1 MSGLEKVFTPLV
13 IKSVKISNRI
23 VFPPTDT
30 DFGTADGFVTTMELN
45 YYSRISRGGPGLT
58 IVGASAV
65 MKNGRGFP
73 NVLNVYDDR
82 YIDGLSKLFAVI
94 KKNGSVPGIQLSH
107 AGRQAWMP
115 SFEPVA
121 PSPIP
126 CTLKSEGQGLVME
139 LAKPRELSLGEI
151 EEIEDAFAAAAIRAK
166 KAGAEFI
173 EFHGCHGYLL
183 HEFLSPFSNR
193 RTDDYG
199 GNLENQARFAVNV
212 IMKTRESVG
221 EDFPL
226 CFRIS
231 ADGRVEG
238 DLTLEESKKLAPILV
253 DAGIDVLHVS
263 SGRFE
268 NIDYISPTR
277 NLGECVNVHLAEV
290 IKERVDVP
298 IITVGAI
305 YDLRTAEKILEEGK
319 ADMVAMGRAQIA
331 DPELV
336 NKSKAG
342 EFDSIVKCTRCN
354 ECGLSLYMEP
364 GMRCVMN
371 KNLPKISPDT
381 PRTKVA

>member
-1 MSGLEKVFTPLV
+1 MSGLERIFTPIE
-13 IKSVKISNRI
+13 IKGVKLPNRI

-30 DFGTADGFVTTMELN
+30 DFGTADGFVTKMDLD
-45 YYSRISRGGPGLT
+45 YYNRISRGGSGLT

-65 MKNGRGFP
+65 MENGRGFP

-82 YIDGLSKLFAVI
+82 YVEGLNKLFTVI

-139 LAKPRELSLGEI
+139 MAKPRELNLGEI
-151 EEIEDAFAAAAIRAK
+151 EEIEDAFAAAAVRAK
-166 KAGAEFI
+166 KTGAEFI
-173 EFHGCHGYLL
+173 EFHGCHGYLI
-183 HEFLSPFSNR
+183 HQFLSPLSNK

-199 GNLENQARFAVNV
+199 GNLVNRARFILNI
-212 IMKTRESVG
+212 IMKAKEGVG
-221 EDFPL
+221 KNFPL
-226 CFRIS
+226 CCRIS
-231 ADGRVEG
+231 AEGRVEG
-238 DLTLEESKKLAPILV
+238 DLTLEESKKLAPMLV
-253 DAGIDVLHVS
+253 EAGIDVLHVS

-268 NIDYISPTR
+268 NVDYISPPKEI
-277 NLGECVNVHLAEV
+277 GECVNVQLAEGV
-290 IKERVDVP
+290 KECVDVP
-298 IITVGAI
+298 IIVVGAI
-305 YDLRTAEKILEEGK
+305 FDLRTAEKILEEGK

-336 NKSKAG
+336 NKSKQG
-342 EFDSIVKCTRCN
+342 EFDSIVKCTVCN

-364 GMRCVMN
+364 GMRCVVN

-381 PRTKVA
+381 SRIKV